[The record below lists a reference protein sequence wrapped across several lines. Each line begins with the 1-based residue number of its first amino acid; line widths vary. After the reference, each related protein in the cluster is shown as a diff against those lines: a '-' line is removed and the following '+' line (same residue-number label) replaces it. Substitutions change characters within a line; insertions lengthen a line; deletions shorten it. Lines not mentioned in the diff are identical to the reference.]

1 MKKLIATLLTLAL
14 SLLVLVGCGGGEP
27 DDTQIRVGYL
37 NGPTGVG
44 MAKMINDNKDDTT
57 KYSFKS
63 FVSDNTAAIA
73 SLKAGE
79 VDVICLATNLAA
91 NIKDDSVVLSINTLN
106 TLFFIT
112 DENHSLTS
120 LSDLNGQ
127 TVYTCKAGTPKI
139 ILEALLAE
147 AGISATVK
155 TETEGGAQITDPD
168 ALRAQIIAGSVPIAF
183 APEPIVSA
191 SGVARESSGKA
202 PYSVD
207 LDCDSLWAQTFGE
220 DSVLPMGC
228 IVTRKSFAQEHPEV
242 INDFLDEYKASIEY
256 ISDAANLDSAAQ
268 YVVDAGIL
276 PNLKIAKSAISNL
289 GDSIAYIDGDAMKDA
304 LEAFYTL
311 IGVALPNDEFYYE
324 K

>member
-1 MKKLIATLLTLAL
+1 MKKIITALLILAL
-14 SLLVLVGCGGGEP
+14 AFSALVSCSSDTP
-27 DDTQIRVGYL
+27 DDTQIRIGYL
-37 NGPTGVG
+37 NGPTGIG
-44 MAKMINDNKDDTT
+44 MAKLINDNKNDTT

-63 FVSDNTAAIA
+63 FKSDNTAAIA

-91 NIKDDSVVLSINTLN
+91 NIKDESVVLSINTLN
-106 TLFFIT
+106 TLFFIS

-127 TVYTCKAGTPKI
+127 TIYTCKAGTPKI
-139 ILEALLAE
+139 ILEALLSEAE
-147 AGISATVK
+147 ISATVK
-155 TETEGGAQITDPD
+155 TETESGAQITDPD
-168 ALRAQIIAGSVPIAF
+168 ALRAQIIAGTVPIAF

-191 SGVARESSGKA
+191 SGVARESSGKQ

-207 LDCDSLWAQTFGE
+207 LDCDSLWVETFGE

-228 IVTRKSFAQEHPEV
+228 IVTRKDFAAAHPDV
-242 INDFLDEYKASIEY
+242 IDDFLDEYATSIEY
-256 ISDAANLDSAAQ
+256 MSDPQNIDSAAQ
-268 YVVDAGIL
+268 YVTDAEIL
-276 PNLKIAKSAISNL
+276 PNIKIAKSALANL

-311 IGVALPNDEFYYE
+311 IGVALPSDDFYYE